1 MRDAATLL
9 DQARAAGV
17 PSHDLPIHV
26 HPERLLPLE
35 GSLNFRELGGIAVEG
50 GVVRSGVLFRSDHL
64 NELTD
69 TDRQTVSELTLR
81 GVYDFR
87 LPLEQERQ
95 PSKLPEGIPTQLLST
110 GDMAQSEA
118 MVTMIP
124 LMLTGQEPIAPA
136 TWWDDNYIDM
146 LTRARPMFVA
156 LMQGLAQDDGVP
168 ALYHCTGGK
177 DRTGLAT
184 MIILDLLG
192 ASRDDI
198 IDDFLATNVFRT
210 PRRLPHWQPQFEAAG
225 ISAADALPIL
235 GVTRSGIITALGE
248 LERLGGAERYLLDAG
263 MTIEELNRF
272 RTATVQS
279 T

>member
-95 PSKLPEGIPTQLLST
+95 PSKLPQGIPTHLLST